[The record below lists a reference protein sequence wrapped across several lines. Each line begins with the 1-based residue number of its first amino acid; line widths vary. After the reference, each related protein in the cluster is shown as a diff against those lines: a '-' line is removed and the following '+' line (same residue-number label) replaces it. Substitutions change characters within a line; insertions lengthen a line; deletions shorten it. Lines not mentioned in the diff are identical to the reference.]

1 MNVAEIASTPTE
13 KYGVG
18 QPVSRTE
25 DPRLIT
31 GRGRY
36 TDDINLESQAYGY
49 VVRSQYAHGTING
62 IDVEAAKAVPG
73 VLAIY
78 TGADLDRAGYGSMP
92 CALPLKSR
100 DGSPLVVPPHRPFA
114 VGRVRYVGD
123 PIALVVAETP
133 AAAKDGAEAVF
144 ADIDP
149 LPAVTDIDAALAADS
164 PTIWDEAP
172 GNVALDWQ
180 GGDVEAVEKAF
191 AEAAHVT
198 KLSLV
203 NNRAVVVPMEPRAAI
218 AEYDSGSDRFTLHVG
233 CQGVFGLRQSLAN
246 AIMKIEPERLRVRTY
261 DVGGSFGMKA
271 GAYPEYVALL
281 HGARDLGRPIKWCD
295 ERTGSFLSDL
305 HGRDSKVEAELAL
318 AEDGTFLAT
327 RVIGAANMGAY
338 ISNFGAMIPSANIV
352 KNMPSVYRT
361 PLIAVATK
369 CVFTNTTPVTAY
381 RGAGRP
387 EANYFMER
395 LVDAAARETGRDP
408 IDLRRQNMIEP
419 GQIPFTAASGQ
430 VYDSGDFTA
439 ILDKCVDMADWHGF
453 AARRQA
459 SAKAGKL
466 RGIGLASYL
475 EVTAPPRPEM
485 GGIRFEP
492 DGTVSMITGTL
503 DYGQGH
509 ASTFAQVMVDKLG
522 IPFERFRLI
531 QGDSDQLLAG
541 GGTGGS
547 RSAMASSAALL
558 AAGNQVIENA
568 RQLAAHVLEAATTDI
583 EFDKGRLRI
592 VGTDRSISL
601 LDLAERVRDADL
613 PADLPP
619 GLDAALVQDAPVSSF
634 PNGSHICE
642 VEVDPDTGAVEV
654 VRYVVVDDFGTLIN
668 PMLVEGQVHGGVVQG
683 IGQALMEHVAYN
695 DDGQL
700 VAGSFMD
707 YAVPRADQ
715 VPSMGFASHPV
726 PATTNPLGVK
736 GCGEAGVTGAL
747 PAVMNALTDAL
758 AETGAA
764 HIDMPATPERVL
776 AALGKI

>member
-36 TDDINLESQAYGY
+36 TDDINLANQAYGY
-49 VVRSQYAHGTING
+49 VVRSQYAHGTITG
-62 IDVEAAKAVPG
+62 IDIEAANAAPG
-73 VLAIY
+73 VLAVY

-92 CALPLKSR
+92 CALPLKSH
-100 DGSPLVVPPHRPFA
+100 DGKPLVVPPHRPFA

-133 AAAKDGAEAVF
+133 AAAKDGAEAVL
-144 ADIDP
+144 ADIEP
-149 LPAVTDIDAALAADS
+149 LPAVPDIDAALAADS

-198 KLSLV
+198 RLSLT
-203 NNRAVVVPMEPRAAI
+203 NNRAVVAPMEPRAAI
-218 AEYDSGSDRFTLHVG
+218 AEYDAASQRFTLHVG

-281 HGARDLGRPIKWCD
+281 HGARELGRPIKWCD

-408 IDLRRQNMIEP
+408 IELRRQNMIEP

-430 VYDSGDFTA
+430 VYDSGDFEA
-439 ILDKCVDMADWHGF
+439 VEKAF
-453 AARRQA
+453 A
-459 SAKAGKL
+459 
-466 RGIGLASYL
+466 
-475 EVTAPPRPEM
+475 E
-485 GGIRFEP
+485 
-492 DGTVSMITGTL
+492 
-503 DYGQGH
+503 
-509 ASTFAQVMVDKLG
+509 
-522 IPFERFRLI
+522 
-531 QGDSDQLLAG
+531 
-541 GGTGGS
+541 
-547 RSAMASSAALL
+547 
-558 AAGNQVIENA
+558 
-568 RQLAAHVLEAATTDI
+568 AAHVTKLGLTNNRAVVVPMEPRAAIAEYDSGSERFTLHVGCQGVFGLRQSLANAIMKI
-583 EFDKGRLRI
+583 EPERLR
-592 VGTDRSISL
+592 V
-601 LDLAERVRDADL
+601 
-613 PADLPP
+613 
-619 GLDAALVQDAPVSSF
+619 
-634 PNGSHICE
+634 
-642 VEVDPDTGAVEV
+642 
-654 VRYVVVDDFGTLIN
+654 
-668 PMLVEGQVHGGVVQG
+668 
-683 IGQALMEHVAYN
+683 
-695 DDGQL
+695 
-700 VAGSFMD
+700 
-707 YAVPRADQ
+707 
-715 VPSMGFASHPV
+715 
-726 PATTNPLGVK
+726 
-736 GCGEAGVTGAL
+736 
-747 PAVMNALTDAL
+747 
-758 AETGAA
+758 
-764 HIDMPATPERVL
+764 
-776 AALGKI
+776 